1 MSVTSEPRNDFW
13 SRRRA
18 AVHAES
24 AAEESARLAA
34 QRAEDEAA
42 AAKALAEK
50 TDDEILAELGL
61 PQPEVLQQG
70 DDFSGFMKSGVP
82 DHLRRRALRCLWRS
96 NPVLANLDGL
106 LDHGEDFSD
115 AATVF
120 PDMKTTYQVGRGM
133 LSHIVALAD
142 EAEREARFAAGEQ
155 IVDGPQPEVA
165 ISLDAAEQPIG
176 AGSCQDEAVMA
187 QDDAD
192 ALETAQARLAEPKA
206 PLRRAMR
213 FSFASPMEGARI

>member
-18 AVHAES
+18 AVRAES

-34 QRAEDEAA
+34 ERAQEEAA

-61 PQPEVLQQG
+61 PQPEALQKG
-70 DDFSGFMKSGVP
+70 DDFSGFMKLGVP

-115 AATVF
+115 AATVL

-133 LSHIVALAD
+133 LRHIEALAE
-142 EAEREARFAAGEQ
+142 EAEREATLADAAQ
-155 IVDGPQPEVA
+155 TSDGPEQGLAVG
-165 ISLDAAEQPIG
+165 LDAAEQPIG
-176 AGSCQDEAVMA
+176 AGAHQDEAMTA

-206 PLRRAMR
+206 PLRRSMR